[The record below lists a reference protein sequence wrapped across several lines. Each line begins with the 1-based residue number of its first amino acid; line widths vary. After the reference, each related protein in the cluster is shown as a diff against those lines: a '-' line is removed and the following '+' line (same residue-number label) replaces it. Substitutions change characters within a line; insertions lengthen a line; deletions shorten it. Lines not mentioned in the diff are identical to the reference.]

1 VGGCMSFHHLRNA
14 PIASFLGNIGIDIG
28 SLSIFMGLEQ
38 HLKNPAHAE
47 IYWPSA
53 ACTSSC

>member
-1 VGGCMSFHHLRNA
+1 MPRLPV
-14 PIASFLGNIGIDIG
+14 FLGNIGIDIG